1 MAKIKFTSAL
11 KRFFPT
17 LTEVE
22 AEGDTVRDVLDNI
35 EKIYPGISNYL
46 IQDDGTL
53 RKHVNIFIEGNMIEN
68 REILSDTVKH
78 GDELL
83 IIQALSGG

>member
-1 MAKIKFTSAL
+1 MAKIRFTSAL

-17 LTEVE
+17 LTESE
-22 AEGDTVRDVLDNI
+22 IEGDTVRDVLNNI

-46 IQDDGTL
+46 MQDDGTL
-53 RKHVNIFIEGNMIEN
+53 RKHVNIFVQGNLIEN
-68 REILSDTVKH
+68 RQTLSDKVKH
-78 GDELL
+78 SDELM

>member
-1 MAKIKFTSAL
+1 MAKIRFTSAL

-17 LTEVE
+17 LTESE
-22 AEGDTVRDVLDNI
+22 IEGDTVRDVLNNI

-46 IQDDGTL
+46 MQDDGTL
-53 RKHVNIFIEGNMIEN
+53 RKHVNIFVQGNLIEN
-68 REILSDTVKH
+68 RQTLSDKVKH
-78 GDELL
+78 NDELM

>member
-17 LTEVE
+17 LTEHE
-22 AEGDTVRDVLDNI
+22 IEGDTVREVLNNI

-46 IQDDGTL
+46 MQDDGAL
-53 RKHVNIFIEGNMIEN
+53 RKHVNIFVERNLIAN
-68 REILSDTVKH
+68 RITLNHSVKH
-78 GDELL
+78 SDELL
-83 IIQALSGG
+83 IFQALSGG

>member
-17 LTEVE
+17 LTEME
-22 AEGDTVRDVLDNI
+22 IEGVKVKDVLNNI

-46 IQDDGTL
+46 TEDNGNL
-53 RKHVNIFIEGNMIEN
+53 RKHVNIFIQGNLIEN
-68 REILSDTVKH
+68 RETLNDNVKQN
-78 GDELL
+78 DELL
-83 IIQALSGG
+83 IFHALSGG

>member
-17 LTEVE
+17 LTEHE
-22 AEGDTVRDVLDNI
+22 IEGDTVREVLNNI

-46 IQDDGTL
+46 MQDDGTL
-53 RKHVNIFIEGNMIEN
+53 RKHVNIFVEGNLIAN
-68 REILSDTVKH
+68 RITLNDRVKQR
-78 GDELL
+78 DELL
-83 IIQALSGG
+83 IFQALSGG

>member
-1 MAKIKFTSAL
+1 MAKVKFTSAL

-17 LTEVE
+17 LTQIET
-22 AEGDTVRDVLDNI
+22 EGDTVRDVLDNI
-35 EKIYPGISNYL
+35 EKIYPGISSYL

-53 RKHVNIFIEGNMIEN
+53 RKHINIFIQGNMIEN
-68 REILSDTVKH
+68 RQILNDTVKH
-78 GDELL
+78 NDELL

>member
-1 MAKIKFTSAL
+1 MAKIRFTSAL

-17 LTEVE
+17 LTESE
-22 AEGDTVRDVLDNI
+22 IEGDTVRDVLNNI

-46 IQDDGTL
+46 MQDDGTL
-53 RKHVNIFIEGNMIEN
+53 RKHVNIFVQGNLIEN
-68 REILSDTVKH
+68 RQTLSDKVKH
-78 GDELL
+78 TDELM

>member
-22 AEGDTVRDVLDNI
+22 AEGDTVRDVLNNI

-46 IQDDGTL
+46 MQDDGTL
-53 RKHVNIFIEGNMIEN
+53 RKHVNIFVQGNMIEN
-68 REILSDTVKH
+68 RQILNDIVKH
-78 GDELL
+78 NDELM